1 VSPWGGALIDVGGTR
16 LERRNAIGGTHTVT
30 YEPKVGFEQ
39 ALFSRHVT
47 LRFGVDETSHTA
59 GLSVKI
65 PPFNLDIAYVRNMAR
80 SRVDELFGTESNS
93 ILATFTVDYGAISRG
108 H

>member
-1 VSPWGGALIDVGGTR
+1 
-16 LERRNAIGGTHTVT
+16 
-30 YEPKVGFEQ
+30 
-39 ALFSRHVT
+39 
-47 LRFGVDETSHTA
+47 VDETSPTA
-59 GLSVKI
+59 GLSVKV

-93 ILATFTVDYGAISRG
+93 ILATLTVDYGAIHRD